1 MQEIVNYLVRNPE
14 IVQKLRREEVSI
26 IGLDKE
32 EVKGVLLGFDQLI
45 SMSSKDEIY
54 WNRHETG
61 VNMKLSKNT
70 YSILLILL
78 SLSYIFYLTYIN
90 VNNLFVGATANVNNK
105 NQIEITKV
113 SDYTMAY
120 YAGVK
125 KGDIVIKINQNKSVE
140 PKDLKQ
146 NTLKNVRSMTV
157 ERSGEIVD
165 LKNLSL
171 LSEDN
176 LFVYLIPVIFS
187 LYALVVLS
195 LF

>member
-1 MQEIVNYLVRNPE
+1 
-14 IVQKLRREEVSI
+14 
-26 IGLDKE
+26 
-32 EVKGVLLGFDQLI
+32 
-45 SMSSKDEIY
+45 
-54 WNRHETG
+54 
-61 VNMKLSKNT
+61 MKLSKNT